1 MAKQKYKLF
10 VQLKLPKTN
19 SLQNHKYVYLNHLLN
34 KQLKKWGVKYD
45 EVIFGKTQ
53 YDLLIDD
60 KARNIDQIKTL
71 KQILKFIR

>member
-1 MAKQKYKLF
+1 M
-10 VQLKLPKTN
+10 
-19 SLQNHKYVYLNHLLN
+19 
-34 KQLKKWGVKYD
+34 GVKYD